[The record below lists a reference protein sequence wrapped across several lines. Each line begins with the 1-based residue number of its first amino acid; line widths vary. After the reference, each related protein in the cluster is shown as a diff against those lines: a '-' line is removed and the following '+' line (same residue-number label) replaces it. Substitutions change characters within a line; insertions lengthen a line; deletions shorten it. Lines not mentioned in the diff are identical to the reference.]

1 MSNNLKSNLTLLG
14 LLLLAT
20 LFTAYNMG
28 SAELQPWDEARRG
41 INALRMLQGG
51 DYFNYHFLDQTDSFN
66 TKPNGGEFTLAR
78 KECDNAMMRYC
89 IIPPK

>member
-1 MSNNLKSNLTLLG
+1 
-14 LLLLAT
+14 
-20 LFTAYNMG
+20 
-28 SAELQPWDEARRG
+28 
-41 INALRMLQGG
+41 MLQGG